1 MAKKEKKIQDYDFM
15 YDFLRYYVD
24 FALKLSYRHIKYVGK
39 ERIPQDGAVIYAPNH
54 TNALMDALVI
64 LAMDHKQKVFVA
76 RADIFRKP
84 VLAKIF
90 RWLKI
95 MPIMR
100 MRDGADEVRKNN
112 ETIEK
117 AVDVLRD
124 KIPFCIFP
132 EGQHQTKY
140 SAQPLAKGIFRIA
153 FQAQELMPDMPLYIV
168 PVGMRYGNFFRFRS
182 TVRVQIGE
190 PINVQEFLAE
200 HSEMTVPEQM
210 NAIRELLDERLKEA
224 IFYIPNDEYY
234 DGTHEVCAAVV
245 KRRVRHLRRS
255 DKRWRKAKRMD
266 IFFEANN
273 ATVAQITR
281 LREEKPEVAEK
292 LLALG
297 KEAAEMRLADD
308 ISLSSVAVRNFTL
321 SQVMKYLLL
330 IVSLPYSIPA
340 TILSLPLT
348 GVLAKL
354 CGMFKD
360 GAFHNSVRYLV
371 SILLWP
377 LLMILYAIIAYICLP
392 WQWALPL
399 TLALLPAPIV
409 AQEVYRLIRLIFS
422 DMRLHRNKALREK
435 YRKIREIVFSNK

>member
-1 MAKKEKKIQDYDFM
+1 MAKREKKIQDYDFM
-15 YDFLRYYVD
+15 YDYLRYYVD
-24 FALKLSYRHIKYVGK
+24 FALKLSYRHINYIGK
-39 ERIPQDGAVIYAPNH
+39 DRIPKDGAIIYAPNH
-54 TNALMDALVI
+54 TNTLMDALVI

-76 RADIFRKP
+76 RADIFKKP
-84 VLAKIF
+84 ILAKIF
-90 RWLKI
+90 KWLKI

-124 KIPFCIFP
+124 KVPFCIFP

-168 PVGMRYGNFFRFRS
+168 PVGMRYGNFFRYRS
-182 TVRVQIGE
+182 TARVQIGE
-190 PINVQEFLAE
+190 PINVKEFLE
-200 HSEMTVPEQM
+200 SHSEMTVPEQM
-210 NAIRELLDERLKEA
+210 NAIREVLDKRLKEA

-234 DGTHEVCAAVV
+234 EGTHEVCAAVV
-245 KRRVRHLRRS
+245 KPRVKELRRS

-266 IFFEANN
+266 LFFEANN

-281 LREEKPEVAEK
+281 LREEKPEVAER
-292 LLALG
+292 LLNLG
-297 KEAAEMRLADD
+297 EKASKMRKADN
-308 ISLSSVAVRNFTL
+308 ISLASVAVRNVTL
-321 SQVMKYLLL
+321 SQVLKYLLL
-330 IVSLPYSIPA
+330 LVSLPYSIPA
-340 TILSLPLT
+340 LIFSLPLT

-354 CGMFKD
+354 CGLFKD

-377 LLMILYAIIAYICLP
+377 LLMIIYAIIAYVCLP
-392 WQWALPL
+392 WQWALPI

-409 AQEVYRLIRLIFS
+409 AQEVYRLIRLIIS
-422 DMRLHRNKALREK
+422 DMRLHRNKPLRKIYKE
-435 YRKIREIVFSNK
+435 IREILFSNK

>member
-1 MAKKEKKIQDYDFM
+1 MAKREKKIQDYDM
-15 YDFLRYYVD
+15 IYAFLRNYVD
-24 FALKLSYRHIKYVGK
+24 LALRLSYRHINYVGK

-64 LAMDHKQKVFVA
+64 LAMDTKAKVFVA
-76 RADIFRKP
+76 RADIFKKP
-84 VLAKIF
+84 TLAKIF
-90 RWLKI
+90 TWLKI

-124 KIPFCIFP
+124 KVPFCIFP

-182 TVRVQIGE
+182 TLRVQIGE
-190 PINVQEFLAE
+190 PINVQEFLAT
-200 HSEMTVPEQM
+200 HAEMSVPEQM
-210 NAIRELLDERLKEA
+210 NAIREVLDAHLKEA
-224 IFYIPNDEYY
+224 IFYIPNDEHYE
-234 DGTHEVCAAVV
+234 GTHEICAAVV

-255 DKRWRKAKRMD
+255 DKKWRKARRMD
-266 IFFEANN
+266 LFFEANN

-292 LLALG
+292 LLELG
-297 KEAAEMRLADD
+297 LEASKMRKADN
-308 ISLSSVAVRNFTL
+308 ISLASVAVRNFTISKIL
-321 SQVMKYLLL
+321 KYLLL

-340 TILSLPLT
+340 TIFALPLSA
-348 GVLAKL
+348 VLAKL

-377 LLMILYAIIAYICLP
+377 LMMIIYSIIAYVVLP
-392 WQWALPL
+392 WQWALPI

-409 AQEVYRLIRLIFS
+409 AQEVYRLIRLVIS
-422 DMRLHRNKALREK
+422 DMRLHSNKPLRDK
-435 YRKIREIVFSNK
+435 YKEIRRIVFSNK

>member
-1 MAKKEKKIQDYDFM
+1 MAKREKKIQDFDFM
-15 YDFLRYYVD
+15 YAFLRNYVD
-24 FALKLSYRHIKYVGK
+24 LALRLSYRHINYVGMD
-39 ERIPQDGAVIYAPNH
+39 RIPTDGAVIYAPNH

-64 LAMDHKQKVFVA
+64 LAMDTKAKVFVA
-76 RADIFRKP
+76 RADIFKKP
-84 VLAKIF
+84 TLAKIF
-90 RWLKI
+90 KWMKI

-124 KIPFCIFP
+124 KVPFCIFP

-182 TVRVQIGE
+182 TLRVQIGE
-190 PINVQEFLAE
+190 PINVQEFLAT
-200 HSEMTVPEQM
+200 HADMTVPEQM
-210 NAIRELLDERLKEA
+210 NAIREVLDAHLKEA
-224 IFYIPNDEYY
+224 IFYIPNDEHYE
-234 DGTHEVCAAVV
+234 GTHEVCAAVV
-245 KRRVRHLRRS
+245 KRRVKDMRRS
-255 DKRWRKAKRMD
+255 DKKWRKAKRMD
-266 IFFEANN
+266 LFFEANN

-292 LLALG
+292 LLELG
-297 KEAAEMRLADD
+297 LEASKMRKADN
-308 ISLSSVAVRNFTL
+308 ISLASVAVRNFTL

-330 IVSLPYSIPA
+330 LVSLPYSIPA
-340 TILSLPLT
+340 SILTLPLT

-371 SILLWP
+371 NILLWP
-377 LLMILYAIIAYICLP
+377 LLMVIYSIVAYVLLP

-409 AQEVYRLIRLIFS
+409 AQEVYRLIRLILS
-422 DMRLHRNKALREK
+422 DMRLHRNKPLRKK
-435 YRKIREIVFSNK
+435 YKEIRNILFSNK

>member
-1 MAKKEKKIQDYDFM
+1 M
-15 YDFLRYYVD
+15 YAFLRNYVD
-24 FALKLSYRHIKYVGK
+24 LALRLSYRHINYVGMD
-39 ERIPQDGAVIYAPNH
+39 RIPTDGAVIYAPNH

-64 LAMDHKQKVFVA
+64 LAMDTKAKVFVA
-76 RADIFRKP
+76 RADIFKKP
-84 VLAKIF
+84 TLAKIF
-90 RWLKI
+90 KWMKI

-124 KIPFCIFP
+124 KVPFCIFP

-182 TVRVQIGE
+182 TLRVQIGE
-190 PINVQEFLAE
+190 PINVQEFLAT
-200 HSEMTVPEQM
+200 HADMTVPEQM
-210 NAIRELLDERLKEA
+210 NVIREVLDAHLKEA
-224 IFYIPNDEYY
+224 IFYIPNDEHYE
-234 DGTHEVCAAVV
+234 GTHEVCAAVV
-245 KRRVRHLRRS
+245 KRCVKDMRRS

-266 IFFEANN
+266 LFFEANN

-292 LLALG
+292 LLELG
-297 KEAAEMRLADD
+297 LEASKMRKADN
-308 ISLSSVAVRNFTL
+308 ISLASVAVRNFTL

-330 IVSLPYSIPA
+330 LVSLPYSIPA
-340 TILSLPLT
+340 SILTLPLT

-371 SILLWP
+371 NILLWP
-377 LLMILYAIIAYICLP
+377 LLMVIYSIVAYVLLP

-422 DMRLHRNKALREK
+422 DMRLHRNKPLRKK
-435 YRKIREIVFSNK
+435 YKEIRNILFSNK